1 MPKRAA
7 KRKADEL
14 EDENLSSRKSKP
26 ELVDTAAPGD
36 NFPLQQ
42 ELSYRWIDAGDP
54 AQGGVTD
61 HKLLEMVVDGVTS
74 IIAVGDCIL
83 LRSSE
88 YDDNH
93 GMFSSPSKE
102 VLAQEVAFVARV
114 ERMWEDSGRKKVPRE
129 DRMKIRARWFF
140 KVR

>member
-7 KRKADEL
+7 KRKPDER
-14 EDENLSSRKSKP
+14 EDENLSPKKSKS
-26 ELVDTAAPGD
+26 ELVDTAAPD
-36 NFPLQQ
+36 DISLQQ
-42 ELSYRWIDAGDP
+42 ELSYRWIDAGDSAP
-54 AQGGVTD
+54 GGVTD
-61 HKLLEMVVDGVTS
+61 HKLLEMVVHGVTS

-93 GMFSSPSKE
+93 GMLSSPSKKK
-102 VLAQEVAFVARV
+102 LAQQVAFVARV